1 MRALGVICVL
11 LLWAAPV
18 SATEIAWSPA
28 DPVEGRPVTVTLTE
42 GDLPLAGAS
51 VRAVYQPG
59 SEVARTEEIGLTS
72 AGGTVAWTPV
82 RAGVVRLQAEVT
94 TPDTTFAVSRN
105 LSVRFHGVPWMGL
118 LVMAAAGL
126 VLYGG
131 VVRGFRL
138 LAEAP
143 PPTLPPD
150 T

>member
-1 MRALGVICVL
+1 MRTAGVICVL
-11 LLWAAPV
+11 LLWAAPAL
-18 SATEIAWSPA
+18 SATIAWSPA
-28 DPVEGRPVTVTLTE
+28 DPVEGQPATVTLTE

-59 SEVARTEEIGLTS
+59 SEVARTEEIGLTDD
-72 AGGTVAWTPV
+72 AGTLAWTPV

-94 TPDTTFAVSRN
+94 TPDTTFVVSRN
-105 LSVRFHGVPWMGL
+105 LSVRFHRVPWMGL

-138 LAEAP
+138 LGAP
-143 PPTLPPD
+143 PAHLPPD